1 MSYKS
6 FEFSFPTR
14 IVFGPGE
21 SGRAAVHAAG
31 FDPKKIFLMTYADVL
46 LPVVEKLMKDLEEMK
61 IPYVLYN
68 KCMAN
73 PTAVQID
80 EAAACCKAEGCD
92 LVLGVGGG
100 SVIDSAKSTALLV
113 TNPSEGGIWDYVSGV
128 KAPENKP
135 LTIMLVVTIASTGSE
150 GNESFVLTDREG
162 KDKLIFNHPFVR
174 PVLSVCDPEL
184 SVTLPPRQTGLG
196 AIDVFCHVLEQ
207 YLHND
212 PGADASDE
220 MSFGLLKTVHKW
232 APVAVAEP
240 GNMDARSNLLWC
252 AILAMSRV
260 LGVGHEENWLSHDM
274 EHAVSAKYNLPHAAG
289 MAAIMPV
296 YLEYIE
302 KKGEIPEKLARLAKL
317 LGAESAAEGLRNF
330 QKSLGLPVDLAEA
343 LGHGAEKEEIEEM
356 ARHSLPWGPWAAGGL
371 DVFSE
376 EDAKTILQES
386 FNE

>member
-21 SGRAAVHAAG
+21 SGKAAEHAAG
-31 FDPKKIFLMTYADVL
+31 FKPKKIFLMTYADVL
-46 LPVVEKLMKDLEEMK
+46 LPVVKKLMKDLEEMN
-61 IPYVLYN
+61 IPYVLYD
-68 KCMAN
+68 KCMPN

-80 EAAACCKAEGCD
+80 AAAACCREEGCD

-100 SVIDSAKSTALLV
+100 SVIDSVKSTALLV
-113 TNPSEGGIWDYVSGV
+113 TSPSEGGIWDYVSGA
-128 KAPENKP
+128 KEPANRP
-135 LTIMLVVTIASTGSE
+135 LTIMLVVTIASTGSD

-184 SVTLPPRQTGLG
+184 SVTLPPRQTALG

-207 YLHND
+207 YLHDD
-212 PGADASDE
+212 PCADASDE

-260 LGVGHEENWLSHDM
+260 LGVGHDENWLSHDM
-274 EHAVSAKYNLPHAAG
+274 EHAVSAKFNLPHAAG
-289 MAAIMPV
+289 MAGIMPV
-296 YLEYIE
+296 YLDYIE
-302 KKGEIPEKLARLAKL
+302 KQGKIPDKLKRLAEL
-317 LGAESAAEGLRNF
+317 LGAESAAEGMRNF
-330 QKSLGLPVDLAEA
+330 QRSLGLPVNLAEA
-343 LGHGAEKEEIEEM
+343 LGHGASEEEISEM
-356 ARHSLPWGPWAAGGL
+356 APHSLPWGPWNAGNLGE
-371 DVFSE
+371 FST
-376 EDAKTILQES
+376 EDAASVLQNS
-386 FNE
+386 FKE